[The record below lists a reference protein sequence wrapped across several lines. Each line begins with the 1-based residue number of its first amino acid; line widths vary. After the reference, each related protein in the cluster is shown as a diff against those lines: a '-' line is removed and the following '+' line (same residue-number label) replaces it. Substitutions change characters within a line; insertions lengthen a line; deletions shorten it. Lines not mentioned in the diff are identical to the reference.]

1 MRISLRGNG
10 NEASYLGSSGKER
23 MRLLPNISIEMFSL
37 TISYHAIC
45 VDTHI
50 TVVLPSST
58 LSRGEQL
65 KRLMMMSHRYYL

>member
-1 MRISLRGNG
+1 
-10 NEASYLGSSGKER
+10 

-50 TVVLPSST
+50 TVVLHSST
-58 LSRGEQL
+58 LSREEQL
-65 KRLMMMSHRYYL
+65 KRLMMMSHR